1 MTFAAKCS
9 IQKDKNKHIV
19 PIEVIGVKYKIY
31 FMHSNII
38 IIKIWQ
44 GIGLYDSVSPRGR
57 HHGLEEHLGLD
68 VAFPY
73 RQYALHSSHVTLS
86 VHLQCLSRVDS

>member
-38 IIKIWQ
+38 IIKI
-44 GIGLYDSVSPRGR
+44 
-57 HHGLEEHLGLD
+57 
-68 VAFPY
+68 
-73 RQYALHSSHVTLS
+73 
-86 VHLQCLSRVDS
+86 